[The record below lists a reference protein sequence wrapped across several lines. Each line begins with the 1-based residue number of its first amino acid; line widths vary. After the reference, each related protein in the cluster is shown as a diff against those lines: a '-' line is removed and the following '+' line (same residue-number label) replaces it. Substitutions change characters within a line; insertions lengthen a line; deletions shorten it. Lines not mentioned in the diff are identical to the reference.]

1 MLMENTNIVNIVNF
15 IRAVEPRFREEP
27 DLFEPVRREMELAK
41 QHALPATWLLQY
53 DALVKGPYVDF
64 LKREMPESHEA
75 GCWFEV
81 VEELAEAAGIRWRGR
96 WSWDWNVE
104 VGFSIGYTPRE
115 RERLADAYVARFAE
129 LFGRPPA
136 SVGSWC
142 FDAHLFNYLHEKY
155 GIAAGCNC
163 KDQYGTDGYTL
174 WGGYW
179 ANAYY
184 PSRKNAYLP
193 AQSEAMQIPVP
204 VFRMLGSDPLY
215 QYSAGVAGNG
225 QPVITLEPV
234 YEGIGGGSR
243 EWVDWFL
250 RENFGDGPHFALS
263 YAQAGQ
269 ENSFGWERIGRG
281 LPYQFREL
289 ARLRDAGKIRVET
302 LEASGRWFRGRY
314 PVTPVSAVVTLDDW
328 KKENRAG
335 IWYLSR
341 FGRVN
346 LFRDADRGLVIRDW
360 QLFRESYA
368 EPFLEQACP
377 SNVCCYDALPLVD
390 GNLWNPS
397 AIRFP
402 GGPGIFESVE
412 DAGNERMRIVW
423 KSDAGGRTV
432 ILLGPES
439 VEIEFPAEGE
449 ALLFDC
455 NVRGAEYHR
464 TAIFHR
470 DGALRYRHCGE
481 DYGFRAEKGSI
492 VRDGGRE
499 FAFRL
504 AADGRK
510 LVLATE

>member
-1 MLMENTNIVNIVNF
+1 M
-15 IRAVEPRFREEP
+15 
-27 DLFEPVRREMELAK
+27 
-41 QHALPATWLLQY
+41 
-53 DALVKGPYVDF
+53 
-64 LKREMPESHEA
+64 
-75 GCWFEV
+75 
-81 VEELAEAAGIRWRGR
+81 
-96 WSWDWNVE
+96 
-104 VGFSIGYTPRE
+104 
-115 RERLADAYVARFAE
+115 
-129 LFGRPPA
+129 
-136 SVGSWC
+136 
-142 FDAHLFNYLHEKY
+142 
-155 GIAAGCNC
+155 
-163 KDQYGTDGYTL
+163 
-174 WGGYW
+174 
-179 ANAYY
+179 
-184 PSRKNAYLP
+184 
-193 AQSEAMQIPVP
+193 
-204 VFRMLGSDPLY
+204 
-215 QYSAGVAGNG
+215 
-225 QPVITLEPV
+225 
-234 YEGIGGGSR
+234 
-243 EWVDWFL
+243 
-250 RENFGDGPHFALS
+250 
-263 YAQAGQ
+263 
-269 ENSFGWERIGRG
+269 
-281 LPYQFREL
+281 
-289 ARLRDAGKIRVET
+289 
-302 LEASGRWFRGRY
+302 
-314 PVTPVSAVVTLDDW
+314 
-328 KKENRAG
+328 
-335 IWYLSR
+335 
-341 FGRVN
+341 N

-402 GGPGIFESVE
+402 GGPGTFESVE

-510 LVLATE
+510 LVLAAE

>member
-204 VFRMLGSDPLY
+204 VFRMLGSGTESVMAAMRIARIS
-215 QYSAGVAGNG
+215 QIAGGALK
-225 QPVITLEPV
+225 QH
-234 YEGIGGGSR
+234 GG
-243 EWVDWFL
+243 L
-250 RENFGDGPHFALS
+250 L
-263 YAQAGQ
+263 
-269 ENSFGWERIGRG
+269 
-281 LPYQFREL
+281 
-289 ARLRDAGKIRVET
+289 
-302 LEASGRWFRGRY
+302 
-314 PVTPVSAVVTLDDW
+314 
-328 KKENRAG
+328 
-335 IWYLSR
+335 
-341 FGRVN
+341 
-346 LFRDADRGLVIRDW
+346 
-360 QLFRESYA
+360 
-368 EPFLEQACP
+368 
-377 SNVCCYDALPLVD
+377 
-390 GNLWNPS
+390 
-397 AIRFP
+397 
-402 GGPGIFESVE
+402 GGPNDV
-412 DAGNERMRIVW
+412 
-423 KSDAGGRTV
+423 
-432 ILLGPES
+432 
-439 VEIEFPAEGE
+439 
-449 ALLFDC
+449 
-455 NVRGAEYHR
+455 
-464 TAIFHR
+464 
-470 DGALRYRHCGE
+470 
-481 DYGFRAEKGSI
+481 
-492 VRDGGRE
+492 
-499 FAFRL
+499 
-504 AADGRK
+504 
-510 LVLATE
+510 